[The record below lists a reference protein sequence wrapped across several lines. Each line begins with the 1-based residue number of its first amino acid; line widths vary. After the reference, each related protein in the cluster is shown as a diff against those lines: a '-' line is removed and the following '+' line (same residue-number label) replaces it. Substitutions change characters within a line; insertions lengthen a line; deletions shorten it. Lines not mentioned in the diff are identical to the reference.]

1 MSHIIKSSS
10 IRGYSRVDLPPIGAA
25 KQQPTPTAQAADSI
39 SVFLNSFCPTRVR
52 YTHIPIH
59 AEQCIQ
65 ANTHTF
71 KSQEVHVY
79 LQMPQTYIQNQFI
92 LQTQQFDCKAA
103 VCTHSTRLL
112 IYDWSLMGGYNWK
125 TMIEGWNHEMRCL
138 CRSKSNTD
146 RCLSATVHWTESNT
160 VQTNGKTSICLSSQM
175 DSLN

>member
-1 MSHIIKSSS
+1 MSRIIKSSS

-79 LQMPQTYIQNQFI
+79 LQMPQTYIHI

-138 CRSKSNTD
+138 CRSKSNTEW
-146 RCLSATVHWTESNT
+146 CLSATVHWTESNT
-160 VQTNGKTSICLSSQM
+160 AQTNGKTSICLSSQM

>member
-65 ANTHTF
+65 ANAHTF

-79 LQMPQTYIQNQFI
+79 LQMPQTYIQNQFYF
-92 LQTQQFDCKAA
+92 TNAA
-103 VCTHSTRLL
+103 V
-112 IYDWSLMGGYNWK
+112 
-125 TMIEGWNHEMRCL
+125 
-138 CRSKSNTD
+138 
-146 RCLSATVHWTESNT
+146 
-160 VQTNGKTSICLSSQM
+160 
-175 DSLN
+175 

>member
-39 SVFLNSFCPTRVR
+39 SVFLNSFCPRVR

-71 KSQEVHVY
+71 KSQEVHAY
-79 LQMPQTYIQNQFI
+79 LQMPQTYIQNQFCF
-92 LQTQQFDCKAA
+92 TNAA
-103 VCTHSTRLL
+103 VWLQSCCVCAHSMRLL

-146 RCLSATVHWTESNT
+146 RCLSATVHRTESNT
-160 VQTNGKTSICLSSQM
+160 AQTNGKTSICLSSQM